1 MTLMV
6 MNSRFC
12 NQNQDSLSFYQ
23 EFESSHRLK
32 QQEAHHPHFS
42 ESLTCGSQNG
52 FWSPNGQAGHH
63 INSEYFMKS
72 NFLYF
77 LYLRP
82 FSWKGCQISKAIANM
97 VVKALTLA

>member
-32 QQEAHHPHFS
+32 QQEQHHPHLS

-72 NFLYF
+72 NFHIFFIAFF
-77 LYLRP
+77 LERP
-82 FSWKGCQISKAIANM
+82 NIKTFANM